1 MHTLRGAAGN
11 QTAPGPVTC
20 LGTMPTI
27 RAVLL
32 DADGVVQLPGS
43 AWGGSLGLLCGD
55 PSREDEF
62 RTDVFD
68 AEKPCLTGVADF
80 EAALAQVLRKW
91 QSTVSVEVALRVWSD
106 IEPATDIL
114 DLVHSLRSR
123 GMFVSLAT
131 NQQAHRANFMTDSLG
146 YRAYFDHLLY
156 SCELGFSKP
165 SVEYFSCAL
174 AKIAI
179 EPSEVLFID
188 DHEANVSAAR
198 NCGLHGEVFHLSEGV
213 GPMREILK
221 EYGLDVSE

>member
-1 MHTLRGAAGN
+1 M
-11 QTAPGPVTC
+11 PIV
-20 LGTMPTI
+20 MPTI

-43 AWGGSLGLLCGD
+43 AWSASLGALCGD
-55 PSREDEF
+55 PSRADEF
-62 RTDVFD
+62 LTDVFG
-68 AEKPCLTGVADF
+68 AERPCLTGAADF
-80 EAALAQVLRKW
+80 EAALGQVLREW
-91 QSTVSVEVALRVWSD
+91 ESTVPVEVALRVWTE

-114 DLVHSLRSR
+114 NLVRFLRSS
-123 GMFVSLAT
+123 GISVSLAT
-131 NQQAHRANFMTDSLG
+131 NQQAHRANFMTHSLG

-165 SVEYFSCAL
+165 SVEYFSSAL

-198 NCGLHGEVFHLSEGV
+198 SCGLHGELFHLSEGV
-213 GPMREILK
+213 GRIHEILK
-221 EYGLDVSE
+221 GYGVDVSDQSPRGDRPRVDD

>member
-1 MHTLRGAAGN
+1 
-11 QTAPGPVTC
+11 
-20 LGTMPTI
+20 MPTI

-43 AWGGSLGLLCGD
+43 AWSASLGLLCGD
-55 PSREDEF
+55 PSRADEF
-62 RTDVFD
+62 LSDVFS
-68 AEKPCLTGVADF
+68 AERPCLTGAADF
-80 EAALAQVLRKW
+80 EAALGQVLRKW
-91 QSTVSVEVALRVWSD
+91 QSTVSVEVALRVWNE
-106 IEPATDIL
+106 IEPATEIL

-123 GMFVSLAT
+123 GMSVSLAT
-131 NQQAHRANFMTDSLG
+131 NQQAHRANFMTNSLG

-165 SVEYFSCAL
+165 SVEYFSTAL

-198 NCGLHGEVFHLSEGV
+198 SCGLYGEAFHLSEGV
-213 GPMREILK
+213 GRIHEILK
-221 EYGLDVSE
+221 GHGLVFPNKAPP